1 MICLQETKCDEIS
14 KELVFHLWG
23 SNDIG
28 WIEVGARNNT
38 RGIITMWRNN
48 QFQLVN
54 SVKGNNF
61 SAVEGVWK
69 GGGGVQVVIVNV
81 YRPSLLEEKKV
92 LWKDISELRRRQNN
106 RVWCMIGDFNFVR
119 RQEERR
125 SLFSASDYNIDV
137 RGFNEFI
144 ENSELVDVPM
154 VGRKFTWY
162 KPNGSVKSRIDRVLV
177 SREWLDVWSDCKQF
191 VLSRIVSDYCALVFK
206 VSKVDW
212 GPKPFRSLDAWQ
224 SDGRFKDFVRSK
236 WHSYEVQGGGMFV
249 FKEKLKNLKA
259 DLKIWNREVFGYVNL
274 EGNKLVKKVQEL
286 DARDDESDLNE
297 QGREERRV
305 LLDEYSWFLFKQEAI
320 LKQKAR
326 H

>member
-1 MICLQETKCDEIS
+1 M
-14 KELVFHLWG
+14 
-23 SNDIG
+23 
-28 WIEVGARNNT
+28 
-38 RGIITMWRNN
+38 
-48 QFQLVN
+48 
-54 SVKGNNF
+54 
-61 SAVEGVWK
+61 WK

-106 RVWCMIGDFNFVR
+106 RVWCVIGDFNFVR

-125 SLFSASDYNIDV
+125 SLFSASDYNIEV

-191 VLSRIVSDYCALVFK
+191 VLSRIVSDHCALVFK

-249 FKEKLKNLKA
+249 FKEKLKKLKA